1 MDNVIYKLP
10 NRKHEL
16 VAKLVGEGNSIGT
29 VATMLNMTEGRVTQ
43 LLRKAKLLSGSSF
56 RLA

>member
-1 MDNVIYKLP
+1 MDSVIYTLP

-43 LLRKAKLLSGSSF
+43 LLRKAKFFGG
-56 RLA
+56 A

>member
-29 VATMLNMTEGRVTQ
+29 VATMLNMPEGRVTQ
-43 LLRKAKLLSGSSF
+43 LLRKAKFFGG
-56 RLA
+56 A